1 MQFYEYLPDSSK
13 MCVSAQGESALS
25 SVFPYTMLL
34 ISLKCKQ
41 CVLFL
46 NIVFFVLPFGKINSL

>member
-1 MQFYEYLPDSSK
+1 MSISQTSQR
-13 MCVSAQGESALS
+13 CVSAQGESALS

-34 ISLKCKQ
+34 IFLKCKQ